1 MTLAACVEPGAADQ
15 EAAILAHLP
24 EIASYELD
32 LQLVLVDGGDVPV
45 LTYDPGLTTLEGTS
59 WTATGVNNGRE
70 AVVSSAATE
79 SVTAAF
85 GADGSLSGFAGC
97 NTYTA
102 SYETVGGDAI
112 AITDVATTRKACA
125 DDAMEVEQ
133 QFVAALGNA
142 TTYTLAGDTLTL
154 RDAGG
159 STQVT
164 FTIAA

>member
-1 MTLAACVEPGAADQ
+1 M
-15 EAAILAHLP
+15 
-24 EIASYELD
+24 
-32 LQLVLVDGGDVPV
+32 
-45 LTYDPGLTTLEGTS
+45 
-59 WTATGVNNGRE
+59 
-70 AVVSSAATE
+70 
-79 SVTAAF
+79 TAAF

-102 SYETVGGDAI
+102 SYETAGGDAI

-164 FTIAA
+164 FTIAAVISRGGDRPSPAGSRP